1 MSRYGN
7 VANYT
12 TCNNECRAKNLR
24 PFQMQ
29 DFYNYDDPLN
39 DTNFLDENYTEHFHS
54 NITESLPKF
63 GTISNDEEF
72 ELCTNVQ
79 FDFEN
84 RIWTDESAPFNFIHK
99 WEVLNPLHMKQ
110 IFNPFNKQSKRCV
123 PNTPTRLIR

>member
-1 MSRYGN
+1 MNFFVKNENFITTMSRYGN

-29 DFYNYDDPLN
+29 DFYNYDDHLN

-84 RIWTDESAPFNFIHK
+84 RIWTDESALFNSIHK
-99 WEVLNPLHMKQ
+99 WEQKFGQLWVGEKHY
-110 IFNPFNKQSKRCV
+110 
-123 PNTPTRLIR
+123 